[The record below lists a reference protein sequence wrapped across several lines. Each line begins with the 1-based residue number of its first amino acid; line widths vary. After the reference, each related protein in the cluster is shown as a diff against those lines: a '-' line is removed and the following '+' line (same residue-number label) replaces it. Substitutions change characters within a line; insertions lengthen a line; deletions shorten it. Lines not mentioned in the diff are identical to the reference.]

1 MSVLRMIAIASE
13 LAERVRETKLS
24 PGYGHPVTA
33 KVATGHGPC
42 RHCLRPF
49 VVGQDVRMLF
59 TLNPF
64 YGVAPIPQPGPVFI
78 HADPCERYVETAGY
92 PAELLPFGVVL
103 DGYDA
108 EQMVRRRET
117 VTDGSQEAT
126 IQKMMCDP
134 LIRYVMVRD
143 ATAGCFD
150 LRVEKDN
157 SRSLRNDKQRK
168 DNSRSLRD
176 DREKVR
182 VERLEE
188 S

>member
-1 MSVLRMIAIASE
+1 MASVVEHTDWSDEMSEFRMIAIASE
-13 LAERVRETKLS
+13 LAKKVRETKLS

-42 RHCLRPF
+42 RHCLRSF
-49 VVGQDVRMLF
+49 VVGEDVRMLF

-64 YGVAPIPQPGPVFI
+64 HGVAPIPQPGPVFI

-117 VTDGSQEAT
+117 VADGSQESM
-126 IQKMMCDP
+126 IQEMMCDP
-134 LIRYVMVRD
+134 LIRYVLVRD
-143 ATAGCFD
+143 AEAGCFD
-150 LRVEKDN
+150 LRVE
-157 SRSLRNDKQRK
+157 RMLE
-168 DNSRSLRD
+168 
-176 DREKVR
+176 REG
-182 VERLEE
+182 EI
-188 S
+188 

>member
-1 MSVLRMIAIASE
+1 MSIASE
-13 LAERVRETKLS
+13 EA
-24 PGYGHPVTA
+24 
-33 KVATGHGPC
+33 
-42 RHCLRPF
+42 
-49 VVGQDVRMLF
+49 
-59 TLNPF
+59 
-64 YGVAPIPQPGPVFI
+64 
-78 HADPCERYVETAGY
+78 AGY

-117 VTDGSQEAT
+117 VSDGSQEAT
-126 IQKMMCDP
+126 IQEMMCDP

-157 SRSLRNDKQRK
+157 SRSLRDDKQRK
-168 DNSRSLRD
+168 DNSRSPTD
-176 DREKVR
+176 DKHKVR
-182 VERLEE
+182 VERSEE